1 LEARKA
7 YRLYGVV
14 VGVPH
19 DLVLRANEVD
29 AEPELIVDVVYEA
42 PRAPW
47 QLAEELYSTAPRV
60 GVEVSDFLFSRLPD
74 RDVITIAGT
83 GEVHLLDERMVFY
96 LQEPDHVFLV
106 EIVLLG
112 LAMAFW
118 LERRGSSTLHGS
130 AVSLGGEGVAF
141 VATGGTGKSSLAAFL
156 AANGDPLITEDL
168 LALSWRDGAA
178 FAEPAVAQ
186 LRLWPEVAAQYSEN
200 WAALLQPHPRFSK
213 RKLLVGQDGIGS
225 LATKPVPLRRIY
237 VLQRTER
244 PDYEPTVIPL
254 SGGDGL
260 AELLTHSYLP
270 EIAEKFGWQ
279 ARRLGQLAQLLGVT
293 PVQLLRYR
301 SGTDQLP
308 DVRAAIVEDL
318 DR

>member
-1 LEARKA
+1 LEARRT

-14 VGVPH
+14 MVVPNAMA
-19 DLVLRANEVD
+19 LRANEVD
-29 AEPELIVDVVYEA
+29 AEPELTVDVVYDA
-42 PRAPW
+42 PVAPW
-47 QLAEELYSTAPRV
+47 EMAEELYATVPRA
-60 GVEVSDFLFSRLPD
+60 GFDVSDFLFSRLPD

-83 GEVHLLDERMVFY
+83 GEVHLLDERMIFY

-130 AVSLGGEGVAF
+130 SVSLGGEGVAF
-141 VATGGTGKSSLAAFL
+141 VATGGTGKSSLAAYL
-156 AANGDPLITEDL
+156 AANGDPLVTEDL
-168 LALSWRDGAA
+168 LALSWHDGAA

-200 WAALLQPHPRFSK
+200 WEALSQPHPRFSK
-213 RKLLVGQDGIGS
+213 RKLLVGADGIGS
-225 LATKPVPLRRIY
+225 LAPDPVPLRRIY

-244 PDYEPTVIPL
+244 PDYEPTVLPL
-254 SGGDGL
+254 SASEGL

-279 ARRLGQLAQLLGVT
+279 ARRLGQLAQLAGAA
-293 PVQLLRYR
+293 PVRLLRFR
-301 SGTDQLP
+301 SGMDQFP
-308 DVRAAIVEDL
+308 HVRAVILQDL
-318 DR
+318 AG

>member
-1 LEARKA
+1 MEARRT
-7 YRLYGVV
+7 YRLYGVAV
-14 VGVPH
+14 VVPY
-19 DLVLRANEVD
+19 DMVLRANEVD
-29 AEPELIVDVVYEA
+29 AAPELAVDVVLDA
-42 PRAPW
+42 PLASW
-47 QLAEELYSTAPRV
+47 ELAEELYATAPRV
-60 GVEVSDFLFSRLPD
+60 GLEVSDFQFFRLPD

-96 LQEPDHVFLV
+96 LQEPDHLFLV

-118 LERRGSSTLHGS
+118 LERRGVATLHGS
-130 AVSLGGEGVAF
+130 AVSLGGDGVAF

-156 AANGDPLITEDL
+156 AANGDPLVTEDL
-168 LALSWRDGAA
+168 LALSWQDGTA

-200 WAALLQPHPRFSK
+200 WEALHQPHPRFSK
-213 RKLLVGQDGIGS
+213 RKLLVGEDGIGS
-225 LATKPVPLRRIY
+225 LATEPVPLRRIY

-254 SGGDGL
+254 AGGDGL

-270 EIAEKFGWQ
+270 ELAEKFGWQ
-279 ARRLGQLAQLLGVT
+279 ARRLSQLARLLGIT
-293 PVQLLRYR
+293 PVRLLRYR
-301 SGTDQLP
+301 SGPDQLP

-318 DR
+318 HR